1 MDATD
6 GAMKAQECRSCGG
19 GDDEHCVN
27 ERGSAR
33 RRVRTFR
40 THAPSISL
48 PPRNDFLQKGETGD
62 ERGTERE
69 KRGAREFQSDEDEER
84 ALGGA

>member
-1 MDATD
+1 M
-6 GAMKAQECRSCGG
+6 EP
-19 GDDEHCVN
+19 
-27 ERGSAR
+27 RGLKNVAVAAAETMNIVLMSAVAAR

-62 ERGTERE
+62 ERARRERE
-69 KRGAREFQSDEDEER
+69 GSSRIPK
-84 ALGGA
+84 

>member
-27 ERGSAR
+27 ERVGGAAR

-62 ERGTERE
+62 ERARRE
-69 KRGAREFQSDEDEER
+69 RGAREFQSDEDEER

>member
-27 ERGSAR
+27 ERVGAAR

-48 PPRNDFLQKGETGD
+48 PPRNDFLQKGEMGD
-62 ERGTERE
+62 EGARE
-69 KRGAREFQSDEDEER
+69 RGAREFQSDEDEER